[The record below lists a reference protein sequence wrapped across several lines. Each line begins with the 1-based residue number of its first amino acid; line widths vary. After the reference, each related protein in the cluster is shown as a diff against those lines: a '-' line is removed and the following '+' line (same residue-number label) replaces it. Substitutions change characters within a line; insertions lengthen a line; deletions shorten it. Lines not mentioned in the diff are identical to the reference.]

1 MTSRSGHSFGS
12 RLGCKATLG
21 SVIRNRVT
29 VEDPKILMRGL
40 ANGLKH
46 LHEMRIVH
54 RNVKPENVLLRSLRD
69 RQPLLADFGLAGFLE
84 TLTSELTW
92 RCGTRTYL
100 APEVKNGIPYGTK
113 VDTFALG
120 AILRQ
125 FLHRPLAAMDI
136 REGQELAKKLMREFP
151 QFRLSA
157 ADALADPFL
166 YVEEEEADKATLEP
180 TLIDEEEDEEVGASP
195 LEQDI
200 EGNAEGVEMEGGEED
215 SVETVPMT
223 VSEQEAVRVAML
235 ARFRDRMEAE
245 TTESSHATDLST
257 SSRQDTTPRPSSPS
271 ISSHS
276 Q

>member
-1 MTSRSGHSFGS
+1 MTLTSAHSLIVISNDIVDDQANQQEQPQADLDDAPPIPSIPASWPISTSNQRACFGTDSSTHTPEGLDRSYSSGHSFGS

-54 RNVKPENVLLRSLRD
+54 RDVKPENVLLRSLRD

-84 TLTSELTW
+84 TPTSELT
-92 RCGTRTYL
+92 
-100 APEVKNGIPYGTK
+100 V
-113 VDTFALG
+113 
-120 AILRQ
+120 
-125 FLHRPLAAMDI
+125 MDI

-180 TLIDEEEDEEVGASP
+180 SLIDEEEGEEVGASP
-195 LEQDI
+195 MEQDI
-200 EGNAEGVEMEGGEED
+200 EV
-215 SVETVPMT
+215 
-223 VSEQEAVRVAML
+223 
-235 ARFRDRMEAE
+235 
-245 TTESSHATDLST
+245 
-257 SSRQDTTPRPSSPS
+257 
-271 ISSHS
+271 
-276 Q
+276 

>member
-84 TLTSELTW
+84 TLTSELT
-92 RCGTRTYL
+92 
-100 APEVKNGIPYGTK
+100 
-113 VDTFALG
+113 
-120 AILRQ
+120 
-125 FLHRPLAAMDI
+125 AMDI

-180 TLIDEEEDEEVGASP
+180 TLIDEEEDE
-195 LEQDI
+195 

-257 SSRQDTTPRPSSPS
+257 SSRQDTTPRPFSPS